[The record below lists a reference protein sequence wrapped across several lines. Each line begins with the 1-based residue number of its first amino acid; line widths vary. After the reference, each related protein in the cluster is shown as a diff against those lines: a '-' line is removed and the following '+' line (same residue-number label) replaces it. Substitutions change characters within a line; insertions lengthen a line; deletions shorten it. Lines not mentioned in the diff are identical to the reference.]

1 MSRTTQL
8 ARAQA
13 SQRTPARSD
22 HGQFVQQELGLS
34 WEFSALDET
43 CVQTVFARNRRD
55 FTCMQISIQ
64 IRNCCNRFITQQLPK
79 SILIPILKRVG
90 KLLKNMVFRERGL

>member
-55 FTCMQISIQ
+55 LTCMQISIQ
-64 IRNCCNRFITQQLPK
+64 IRNCCNRFITATIAEIDSHSHTETCRK
-79 SILIPILKRVG
+79 AIEKYGI
-90 KLLKNMVFRERGL
+90 